1 MIVLGI
7 DPGYD
12 RCGWAV
18 LQRSGTEIKALGYG
32 CVQTSRLDDKL
43 VRLGAIC
50 DEISSILKRVSVDV
64 MAIESLIFARNVS
77 TALPVSEVRGVI
89 QTLAWQ
95 NQIPVAEYPPSSIK
109 LTVTG
114 YGKASKDQV
123 YSMVLHQVKLEK
135 KPKLDDTGDA
145 LAVALTHIAMQL
157 PEKKPAIKI
166 KKN

>member
-18 LQRSGTEIKALGYG
+18 LEQRGRETVALGYG
-32 CVQTSRLDDKL
+32 CVVTDRSHTKL
-43 VRLGAIC
+43 QRLGAVH
-50 DEISSILKRVSVDV
+50 DELQQVLQRVSVDSIA
-64 MAIESLIFARNVS
+64 MESLIFARNVS
-77 TALPVSEVRGVI
+77 TALPVSEVRGVV

-95 NQIPVAEYPPSSIK
+95 NTLPVYEYPPSTIK

-114 YGKASKDQV
+114 HGQAPKEQV
-123 YSMVLHQVKLEK
+123 LALVEKQIKLEK

-145 LAVALTHIAMQL
+145 LAVALTHIVLHGAGSAQ
-157 PEKKPAIKI
+157 KRSV
-166 KKN
+166 